1 MTTQKRKGYPEMKKS
16 RILAL
21 VLILVL
27 LTSAFS
33 GCAAK
38 SASYDSSAY
47 VYPQEAPMM
56 EAKAEEAY
64 WPEEPAAYEMPAY
77 EEAEA
82 ESIVTSGTAGE
93 PVEYD
98 ESVADFTAK
107 IIYSANVSLQSTE
120 FDKAVSTLDQM
131 IASMGGFVE
140 SSNVYG
146 DTCYNDDGTT
156 RIINRWAYYTARV
169 PAKNFEAFLTQT
181 SGIGNVISTSRNAEN
196 VTSQYTDYE
205 ARLSSLNTQEER
217 LLAMLEKAEDVDTL
231 VALEARL
238 GDVRYEIE
246 SIERNLRNL
255 DMQISYSTVSIS
267 LQEVEIYTPTAPVTR
282 TFGEKLSDALSDGW
296 RSFTWDFQYFFLD
309 LASALPGLILF
320 IVFALII
327 FFIVRRIVR
336 KAKAK
341 KAAGETDA
349 APKQEKGRK
358 TASEKKVSPF
368 LNAVKKEKA
377 AEPAEKEADAEAPEK
392 KED

>member
-21 VLILVL
+21 ILALVL
-27 LTSAFS
+27 LSAALS

-38 SASYDSSAY
+38 SEAAAYDAA
-47 VYPQEAPMM
+47 YPQAAPMM
-56 EAKAEEAY
+56 ESKAEAEEAY
-64 WPEEPAAYEMPAY
+64 WPGEPAAAEMPAY
-77 EEAEA
+77 EES
-82 ESIVTSGTAGE
+82 ESLVTSGTSGE

-120 FDKAVSTLDQM
+120 FDKAVSSLEQM

-156 RIINRWAYYTARV
+156 RVINRQAYYTARV
-169 PAKNFEAFLTQT
+169 PAKNFEAFLNQT
-181 SGIGNVISTSRNAEN
+181 SGIGNVISTSRYAEN
-196 VTSQYTDYE
+196 VTSRYTDYE
-205 ARLSSLNTQEER
+205 ARLSSLTTQEER

-238 GDVRYEIE
+238 SEVRYEIE

-255 DMQISYSTVSIS
+255 DMQIGYSTVNVD
-267 LQEVEIYTPTAPVTR
+267 LYEVEIYTPTAPVTR
-282 TFGEKLSDALSDGW
+282 TFGKKLSDAFSDGW
-296 RSFTWDFQYFFLD
+296 RSFTRSFQRFFIG
-309 LASALPGLILF
+309 LAEALPGLILF
-320 IVFALII
+320 IVLVLIV

-341 KAAGETDA
+341 ISGD
-349 APKQEKGRK
+349 APKRRK
-358 TASEKKVSPF
+358 EKKSAEAPDASPF
-368 LNAVKKEKA
+368 LA
-377 AEPAEKEADAEAPEK
+377 AKEADAEK
-392 KED
+392 KDD